1 MVDDV
6 IGTRGGVA
14 SKGVV
19 PTRIGRQQF
28 TDGREEVPKQLHEF
42 PHHVSISFRDI
53 APFMPPSQQWYK
65 AHHNAVS
72 AGMTAYLQA
81 VCADLG
87 SRIRD
92 ICWFNQLP
100 YTLSSGEQ
108 LSHSSGALSPEC
120 FLSLSL
126 SFPIFSVEALFLVL
140 EHEQLAAAIND
151 AVAPAHPELDAL
163 CDKNGSIL
171 SKPRFGA
178 APEAPNA
185 HALDRLKVFFCLH
198 PVLIMMQQ
206 V

>member
-1 MVDDV
+1 MIDDV

-14 SKGVV
+14 SRSVV

-28 TDGREEVPKQLHEF
+28 TDGRDEVPQQLHELR
-42 PHHVSISFRDI
+42 HHVPISFRDI
-53 APFMPPSQQWYK
+53 APFMPPSQYWYK

-87 SRIRD
+87 SRIRE

-100 YTLSSGEQ
+100 YTLLSGEH

-120 FLSLSL
+120 CLSLSL

-140 EHEQLAAAIND
+140 EHEELEAATND
-151 AVAPAHPELDAL
+151 VAPPVHPELDAL

-171 SKPRFGA
+171 SEPRFGA
-178 APEAPNA
+178 VPEAPNA
-185 HALDRLKVFFCLH
+185 YVLDRLKVFFCLH

-206 V
+206 L